1 MTNKAGMVG
10 GLLIRLS
17 FEWIGSAGRWWVLYR
32 FCCVGRAKTVGVW
45 EVAGG
50 WRWGQGEAG
59 EGAYLMKKLFG
70 VSKG

>member
-50 WRWGQGEAG
+50 WRWGR
-59 EGAYLMKKLFG
+59 
-70 VSKG
+70 